1 MTPSERGGPNLSEIS
16 HSSKLLPGSTAVS
29 PTLRTVK
36 FRLTPSTVR
45 MNAGEPPS
53 FCSTATYCA
62 GAGAGGAGTCTT
74 CVRGVGRMLS
84 GSRSGRTTWVTT
96 IAIKTAATAVIAVAI
111 ARQRRDCLGNATTL
125 PGSVTG
131 AGSTAAALA
140 GAGGGASGSTSGICA
155 PDNPAAIL
163 ILSQTS
169 GEGSTEPTIWF
180 KAPSLVDHASTIAEN
195 SLSMDIMASACA
207 RSSAS
212 RVPSAYSAASAI
224 WSSL

>member
-1 MTPSERGGPNLSEIS
+1 MTPSERGGPSLSEIS
-16 HSSKLLPGSTAVS
+16 HSSKLLPGSAVVS

-36 FRLTPSTVR
+36 FLVAPSTVR

-53 FCSTATYCA
+53 FCSRATYCA
-62 GAGAGGAGTCTT
+62 AAVAGGAFTSTT
-74 CVRGVGRMLS
+74 CVRGAGRMAS

-96 IAIKTAATAVIAVAI
+96 SAIRAAAIAVIAVAI
-111 ARQRRDCLGNATTL
+111 LRQRRAGAGNAITL
-125 PGSVTG
+125 PGSLTAAVSTP
-131 AGSTAAALA
+131 AGST
-140 GAGGGASGSTSGICA
+140 AGGGASGSTSGICA
-155 PDNPAAIL
+155 PDNPAAAL

-180 KAPSLVDHASTIAEN
+180 KAPSLVDHASTIAAN
-195 SLSMDIMASACA
+195 SLSTDIMASACA